1 MIKNPNKTGRI
12 LEIEFS
18 FFIVLNKWIKNDYW
32 LYFKTK
38 LQMREKHEFII
49 LFFSENTVVIDFR
62 FDKKQNNKHNFQFV
76 KQSK

>member
-18 FFIVLNKWIKNDYW
+18 FFIVLNNGLIIDCW

-38 LQMREKHEFII
+38 LQKRDEHEFII
-49 LFFSENTVVIDFR
+49 RFFSVNTGVIDFL
-62 FDKKQNNKHNFQFV
+62 F
-76 KQSK
+76 